1 MKTTNTSEGGLF
13 PPQNLFEQDN
23 YVQNGSSS
31 ALLIPEEDQS
41 SNIDEPEF
49 TEGFD
54 NESNIDPKSILKE
67 FNKMSK
73 ELDKSNENVGLLVV
87 KPANKWIKEAKDR
100 PIPKRLFG
108 DLWYEGEVCILF
120 ADTNLGK
127 SMLAI
132 QIADSI
138 SRGTEIQGFSMEA
151 KPLLVLYVDCESSEK
166 QFELRYS
173 CNYLNHYVFSDNFL
187 RVEINQDTDIPNES
201 DFEAYL
207 LKSLE
212 QCVIETGAKILIVD
226 NITYLRN
233 ATETAKD
240 ALPLMKKLKALKNKY
255 GLSILVLAHTPKRDL
270 SKPITRNDLQ
280 GSKMLINFC
289 DSCFAIGECSSDKN
303 LRYIKQIKQRNCEN
317 LYGADNVCVFKI
329 VKPGNFLHFEFVG
342 YSTEKEHLRV
352 PSDSANP
359 ELVAEVKKL
368 KEEGSSVRKIADE
381 LNISK
386 STVQR
391 LCKKE

>member
-13 PPQNLFEQDN
+13 PPQNPFEQDN

-31 ALLIPEEDQS
+31 ALLVPEEDQS

-87 KPANKWIKEAKDR
+87 KPANKWMKEAKDM
-100 PIPKRLFG
+100 PTPKRLFG
-108 DLWYEGEVCILF
+108 DFWYEGEICILF

-127 SMLAI
+127 SILGV
-132 QIADSI
+132 QIGDGI
-138 SRGTEIQGFSMEA
+138 SKGKDIQGFSMEA
-151 KPLLVLYVDCESSEK
+151 KAQLVLYVYCESSKK
-166 QFELRYS
+166 QFGLRYS
-173 CNYLNHYVFSDNFL
+173 CDCSDDYDWSDNFL
-187 RVEINQDTDIPNES
+187 RAEFNQDDEIPCEY
-201 DFEAYL
+201 DFEAFIL
-207 LKSLE
+207 RSIE
-212 QCVIETGAKILIVD
+212 QCVIDRGVKILIVD

-289 DSCFAIGECSSDKN
+289 DSSFAIGECSSDKN

>member
-13 PPQNLFEQDN
+13 PPQNPFEQDN

-31 ALLIPEEDQS
+31 ALLVPEEDQS

-73 ELDKSNENVGLLVV
+73 ELDENRENVGLLVV
-87 KPANKWIKEAKDR
+87 KPANKWMKEAKDM
-100 PIPKRLFG
+100 PTPKKLFG
-108 DLWYEGEVCILF
+108 DLWYEGEICILF

-127 SMLAI
+127 SILGV
-132 QIADSI
+132 QIGDGI
-138 SRGTEIQGFSMEA
+138 SKGKDIQGFSMEA
-151 KPLLVLYVDCESSEK
+151 KAQLVLYVDCESSKK
-166 QFELRYS
+166 QFGLRYS
-173 CNYLNHYVFSDNFL
+173 CGRSDGYDWSDNFL
-187 RVEINQDTDIPNES
+187 RTEFNQDDDIPCES

-289 DSCFAIGECSSDKN
+289 DSSFAIGECSSDKN

>member
-1 MKTTNTSEGGLF
+1 MNTTRISEGGLF
-13 PPQNLFEQDN
+13 PSQNLFEQDN

-31 ALLIPEEDQS
+31 ALLVPEEDQS

-73 ELDKSNENVGLLVV
+73 ELDENRENVGLLVV
-87 KPANKWIKEAKDR
+87 KPANKWMKEAKDM
-100 PIPKRLFG
+100 PTPKKLFG
-108 DLWYEGEVCILF
+108 DLWYEGEICILF

-127 SMLAI
+127 SILGV
-132 QIADSI
+132 QIGDGI
-138 SRGTEIQGFSMEA
+138 SKGKDIQGFSMEA
-151 KPLLVLYVDCESSEK
+151 KAQLVLYVDCESSKK
-166 QFELRYS
+166 QFGLRYS
-173 CNYLNHYVFSDNFL
+173 CGRSDGYDWSDNFL
-187 RVEINQDTDIPNES
+187 RTEFNQDDDIPCEY
-201 DFEAYL
+201 DFEAFIL
-207 LKSLE
+207 ASIE
-212 QCVIETGAKILIVD
+212 QCVIDWGVKILIVD

-240 ALPLMKKLKALKNKY
+240 ALPLMKKLKTLKNKY

>member
-31 ALLIPEEDQS
+31 ALLVPEEDQS

-73 ELDKSNENVGLLVV
+73 ELDENRENVGLLVV
-87 KPANKWIKEAKDR
+87 KPANKWMKEAKDM
-100 PIPKRLFG
+100 PTPKKLFG
-108 DLWYEGEVCILF
+108 DLWYEGEICILF

-127 SMLAI
+127 SILGV
-132 QIADSI
+132 QIGDGI
-138 SRGTEIQGFSMEA
+138 SKGKDIQGFSMEA
-151 KPLLVLYVDCESSEK
+151 KAQLVLYVDCESSKK
-166 QFELRYS
+166 QFGLRYS
-173 CNYLNHYVFSDNFL
+173 CGRSDGYDWSDYFL